1 MAHNGDGDGV
11 RIGEILKQARTR
23 QGLEIR
29 EVEER
34 TKIRIK
40 YLRALEAE
48 DWEVLPSAAYAK
60 GFLRTYAQLLRLDAD
75 VLVDEF
81 RRQVE
86 GGLEPENPLR
96 VGEPVLE
103 ARRRP
108 GDRPPS
114 RFPPA
119 ALVVAGLVAAVGVLA
134 VIGLVGGGDDG
145 GERERRAAARQE
157 AKREQRAERRQRER
171 RERKRERREQ
181 ARETNTVDLGLQ
193 VERDVQVCLLSG
205 SGEVLIA
212 SQVLSPGTEE
222 RFKRKRFELRFPSGY
237 DRGQFRLLLDG
248 DVMRLP
254 ELSGPAAFAIGPG
267 ARPRQLDAPE
277 TGCP

>member
-1 MAHNGDGDGV
+1 MARNGEGDGV
-11 RIGEILKQARTR
+11 RIGEVLKQARTR

-29 EVEER
+29 EAEAR

-48 DWEVLPSAAYAK
+48 DWEVLPNPAYAK
-60 GFLRTYAQLLRLDAD
+60 GFLRTYAQLLGLDAE

-81 RRQVE
+81 RLRVA
-86 GGLEPENPLR
+86 GSLEPENPLR

-108 GDRPPS
+108 GDRPPG
-114 RFPPA
+114 RFRPA
-119 ALVVAGLVAAVGVLA
+119 ALVAVGLVAALGVLA
-134 VIGLVGGGDDG
+134 VIGLVGGDDDG
-145 GERERRAAARQE
+145 DERERRAAARLE
-157 AKREQRAERRQRER
+157 AKRERLAERRPRER
-171 RERKRERREQ
+171 RERRQHREQ
-181 ARETNTVDLGLQ
+181 AREENTVDLGLQ
-193 VERDVQVCLLSG
+193 VESDVQVCLLSG

-237 DRGQFRLLLDG
+237 DRGQFRLSLDG

-254 ELSGPAAFAIGPG
+254 ELSGAAAFAIEPG